1 MANQDYEAQLTAIYN
16 SLLDVQASLG
26 KLALASAVNTIQED
40 LQTQLNSIAGRL
52 DTLTVT
58 VQSLQLVVND
68 LLTELR
74 SK

>member
-16 SLLDVQASLG
+16 SLLDVQSSLG
-26 KLALASAVNTIQED
+26 KLALASTVNTIQED